1 MTHLALNLLMFALP
15 LTGAIAWFGHGEIAA
30 YLRAC
35 LVPADRA
42 DPPACAGGAGG
53 AFCVLSEHAA
63 ADASHERQ
71 STTQSGVA
79 PKETLT
85 RNAFFPRYGAIK
97 RSCKLADACGQYW
110 TEALGEPPSGTA
122 VATRRLERS
131 TNQKV
136 NSRPIRAETA
146 AQSNSHRWPNTAPL
160 SLSWVGWNRL
170 PRWWP
175 ITATMRVMSP
185 CKSGLPS
192 SVAAILVSGPKARIV
207 SGPASS
213 AVRNAMTP
221 GGRVVPGSGGSAWPR
236 KTEVAGLLCI
246 CDLVHAS

>member
-1 MTHLALNLLMFALP
+1 MTHLALYLLMFALP
-15 LTGAIAWFGHGEIAA
+15 LTGAIAWFGHSEIAA
-30 YLRAC
+30 DLRTC
-35 LVPADRA
+35 SVPADCA
-42 DPPACAGGAGG
+42 DRPSCAEGAGG
-53 AFCVLSEHAA
+53 AFCVLSELAA
-63 ADASHERQ
+63 ADVSRERQ

-79 PKETLT
+79 PKESLT
-85 RNAFFPRYGAIK
+85 WNPFFPRYDAIK
-97 RSCKLADACGQYW
+97 RSCKPADACGQYW

-122 VATRRLERS
+122 VVTRRLERG

-146 AQSNSHRWPNTAPL
+146 AQSNSRGWSKTAPL
-160 SLSWVGWNRL
+160 PLSWVGWNRL
-170 PRWWP
+170 PGWWP

-236 KTEVAGLLCI
+236 KTEVSSLLCI